1 MHTCTKS
8 YILEGD
14 NKMTTEEFKI
24 ILDKGETD
32 TVEFKSWI
40 KAKNQKEIIALAVDE
55 LIALTTFSLLS

>member
-1 MHTCTKS
+1 MAR
-8 YILEGD
+8 YIKVIFWKEGD

-40 KAKNQKEIIALAVDE
+40 NAKNQK
-55 LIALTTFSLLS
+55 